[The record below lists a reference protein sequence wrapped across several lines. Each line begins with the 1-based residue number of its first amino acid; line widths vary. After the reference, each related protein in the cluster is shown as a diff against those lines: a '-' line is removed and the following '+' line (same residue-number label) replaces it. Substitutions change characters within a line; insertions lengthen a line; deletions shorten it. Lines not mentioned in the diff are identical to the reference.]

1 MNITAHQ
8 ILACWRSVKEEKYIP
23 IVLLMRDL
31 LSSIVF
37 QQANNLKTI
46 GIPSKMVG
54 FDDSVDL
61 YGLNKSVCF

>member
-1 MNITAHQ
+1 M
-8 ILACWRSVKEEKYIP
+8 KKDKYIP

-54 FDDSVDL
+54 FGVSVDL